1 MNNSS
6 ENLQCLDN
14 INLRKFVF
22 SRKFWPL
29 TYLPPYKKYLENIAN
44 AYTKDVVVT
53 YLGNNKIS
61 LTPCS
66 TIDFLVLMRGFYSK
80 ALTNFMMKNIK
91 EGMICF
97 DIGANIGTFSLLM
110 AEKVGPSG
118 AVYSFEPQPKIYKKL
133 MNNIEINSLS
143 MIEAY
148 EMALSDKIEHK
159 KLNYPPTEEKHDGIA
174 SFCKHIDNSRGF
186 ELVACT
192 TFDKFVDDK
201 RLAKIDFIKID
212 VEGYESYV
220 FRGAT
225 EILKTYKP
233 LLLFELQDMTVTD
246 RNEVF
251 ALLTQLGYK
260 FYSLSFLGKEVLF
273 DPIKAEKFPADIVA
287 RYKKD

>member
-44 AYTKDVVVT
+44 AYTKDVVLT
-53 YLGNNKIS
+53 YHGNYKIS

-66 TIDFLVLMRGFYSK
+66 MVDFTVLMRGFFSK

-91 EGMICF
+91 EGMICI
-97 DIGANIGTFSLLM
+97 DLGASIGVFSLLM

-118 AVYSFEPQPKIYKKL
+118 AVYSFEPQPKIFKKL
-133 MNNIEINSLS
+133 LNNIVLNSLAWVD
-143 MIEAY
+143 AY
-148 EMALSDKIEHK
+148 QLALSDKNEQRD
-159 KLNYPPTEEKHDGIA
+159 LNYPPKGDSNDGAA
-174 SFCKHIDNSRGF
+174 SFGNHLNSSGGSEKVECVTLDSF
-186 ELVACT
+186 INQ
-192 TFDKFVDDK
+192 K
-201 RLAKIDFIKID
+201 KISSVDFIKID
-212 VEGYESYV
+212 VEGHENFV
-220 FRGAT
+220 IAGALET
-225 EILKTYKP
+225 LKKYRP
-233 LLLFELQDMTVTD
+233 LLLIELFCMSRSVQ
-246 RNEVF
+246 EELL

-273 DPIKAEKFPADIVA
+273 DPMKAKKFPIDIVA